1 MLAFRFALL
10 GAITLSAWPLVLSSA
25 ADEVQR
31 RVNLYNWLDYI
42 DPTVLRQFT
51 AETGITVYY
60 DAMDSNDTL
69 QVKLLGGH
77 SGYDV
82 VVPTG
87 YFLPRFIKAGVLQE
101 LDKTKLSNLGNE
113 WSEIATRLAIYDPG
127 NRHAVNYTWGTTGI
141 GFDFSKTQAIYGSGA
156 AIDSWA
162 SVFEPDKISKFAN
175 CGVMMLDSSDDIMP
189 AALNYLGLDP
199 SSDESAELERAA
211 ELVARI
217 RPSVRKFHSSA
228 YINALASGEICLVV
242 GWSGDIKQAEHRAAE
257 AGRGAD
263 IRYIIPK
270 EGAQIWFDNFAIP
283 RDAPHP
289 NEAYALIDFLLRP
302 EVAARNSEFV
312 FYANGNLASQKFLTS
327 AILNDRSI
335 YPDEAML
342 ERLYTVRARSTT
354 TERIM
359 NRLWTLIKVGR

>member
-1 MLAFRFALL
+1 MSAFCFVLF
-10 GAITLSAWPLVLSSA
+10 GTVTLSAWPLALSSA
-25 ADEVQR
+25 QDKVQR
-31 RVNLYNWLDYI
+31 HVNLYNWLDYI
-42 DPTVLRQFT
+42 DPAVLREFT
-51 AETGITVYY
+51 DETGIDVYH

-69 QVKLLGGH
+69 QVKLLSGH

-87 YFLPRFIKAGVLQE
+87 YFLPRLIKAGVLQE
-101 LDKTKLSNLGNE
+101 LDKSKLSNLVNE
-113 WSEIATRLAIYDPG
+113 WPEIAAKLAIYDPD
-127 NRHAVNYTWGTTGI
+127 NRYAVNYTWGTTGI

-162 SVFEPDKISKFAN
+162 SVFEPEKIGKFAN
-175 CGVMMLDSSDDIMP
+175 CGVMMLDSSDDILP

-199 SSDESAELERAA
+199 SSDEPAELERAA
-211 ELVARI
+211 DLVARI

-242 GWSGDIKQAEHRAAE
+242 GWSGDIKQAQHRAAE

-263 IRYIIPK
+263 IRYVIPK
-270 EGAQIWFDNFAIP
+270 EGAQMWFDNFAIP
-283 RDAPHP
+283 SDAPHP
-289 NEAYALIDFLLRP
+289 DEAYALIDFLLRP
-302 EVAARNSEFV
+302 QVAAKNSEFI
-312 FYANGNLASQKFLTS
+312 FYANGNLASQKYLAS

-335 YPDEAML
+335 YPDEAVV
-342 ERLYTVRARSTT
+342 ERLYTVPARSAT

-359 NRLWTLIKVGR
+359 NRLWTRIKVGL